1 MLQILLQQGFSQVDN
16 QREMGD
22 VYKEL
27 DDVKAQIERL
37 KTEVRVKTELSE
49 ALKKAHSEQLI
60 KYQEAKQETEKQAQE
75 LIVKLEE
82 ISQAK
87 QVSETLQSCLREKES
102 SLRHLTSLHEKLRVD
117 SENKLHKLE
126 GENKELAF
134 ALDEVTERN
143 KELEQNFCA
152 STKEIEGL
160 KRLLST
166 SERNC
171 FEAEQKSQEAKEL
184 RQRDDIILEL
194 EEENRNAHDQLKWK
208 KEQFRHLEEAH
219 RRLQDQFQLSK
230 EEWEREKSALVEEI
244 SLLQTSLDSQ
254 TRILEGVQKRLEMCN
269 QVLAHEE
276 SRRKFLE
283 IEVSEFKSR
292 YDVFVQ
298 CEQERSK
305 FESLTVQRDEEIA
318 KLRNSMSTKEP
329 FTKEMEFRIVHLEQE
344 NQELRESLK
353 ELQEAQIRNYGSTA
367 LTKLRNKLRGLEQV
381 HSNCSTILKAK
392 ESELSFQIEKL
403 KGDISRHN
411 SELKGKEKQ
420 IQELQMELESYHSM
434 IEVLKE
440 EISVVLTIY
449 KSEFSEAY
457 SKRSDAKT
465 EMQLCNRMDD
475 KISLLTTQLEMKS
488 SDLRNVHLQLEQEH
502 EKVKE
507 LMKRV
512 RSLELTEQQ
521 QVIMEEEIQ
530 QHKMMLE
537 ESSAHQLYMEEK
549 FLQMEGEKRDVSE
562 ALEKTNLE
570 LAKKIREVSQLK
582 YELQN
587 LESSAESLKVC
598 CEENQE
604 KCRQMENS
612 LLAQSENEE
621 VLKHEKESL
630 ITIIKEQNNKVEVL
644 QQQIVLLEATVAAKR
659 VEVEALTQD
668 KEDLIKNVKEKDSC
682 IVNLQ
687 KDITW
692 MEQESMKREAE
703 VAILAGIDTEK
714 SVGQEKER
722 LFKVINEKDQNINI
736 KNLQVLA
743 SSLEEDLTSAFVLS
757 FSEVVENLLT
767 IEALKKAKHMTELV
781 IEEKNKKIVDL
792 EEEVSGLGQ
801 RLIHQ
806 KEALFT
812 QKQQEEELQA
822 LLEANKVENDKLM
835 GEHRRLEGI
844 VKQLEFEKGVLLQY
858 TTKLSKEREE
868 LLVHM
873 EEFCDHIGEFTC
885 DDVKMMN
892 FLETMLQRSKV
903 EVGPAMNLTVDDE
916 LYDFSEENANASFSA
931 SAKKLDTSAGRS
943 PLKELNQ
950 RQL

>member
-1 MLQILLQQGFSQVDN
+1 
-16 QREMGD
+16 MGD

-37 KTEVRVKTELSE
+37 KSEVRVKTELSE
-49 ALKKAHSEQLI
+49 GLKKAHSEQLI

-75 LIVKLEE
+75 LIIKLEE

-87 QVSETLQSCLREKES
+87 QVSETLQSCLCEKES

-117 SENKLHKLE
+117 SENKLYKLE

-134 ALDEVTERN
+134 ALDEVTKRN

-152 STKEIEGL
+152 SIKEIEGL

-171 FEAEQKSQEAKEL
+171 FEAEQKAQEAKEL
-184 RQRDDIILEL
+184 RHRDGIILEL

-269 QVLAHEE
+269 QVLAHQE

-292 YDVFVQ
+292 YENVFVQ

-318 KLRNSMSTKEP
+318 KLRNSLSTKEP

-465 EMQLCNRMDD
+465 EMPLCNRMDD

-512 RSLELTEQQ
+512 RSLELTDQQ

-549 FLQMEGEKRDVSE
+549 FLRMEGEKRDVSE

-570 LAKKIREVSQLK
+570 LAKKI

-621 VLKHEKESL
+621 VLKHEKESH

-644 QQQIVLLEATVAAKR
+644 HQQIVLLEATVAAKR

-692 MEQESMKREAE
+692 MKQESMKREAE
-703 VAILAGIDTEK
+703 AAILAGIDAEK

-722 LFKVINEKDQNINI
+722 LFKVINEKDQNI

-767 IEALKKAKHMTELV
+767 TEALKKAKHMTELV

-792 EEEVSGLGQ
+792 EKEVSGLGQ

-822 LLEANKVENDKLM
+822 LLEANEVENDKLM

-844 VKQLEFEKGVLLQY
+844 VKQLEFEKGVLLQD

-873 EEFCDHIGEFTC
+873 EKFCDHIGEFTC

-892 FLETMLQRSKV
+892 FLETMLQRSKL
-903 EVGPAMNLTVDDE
+903 EVGPAMNFTVDDE

-931 SAKKLDTSAGRS
+931 SATKLDTSAGRS
-943 PLKELNQ
+943 PLKEVNQ

>member
-1 MLQILLQQGFSQVDN
+1 
-16 QREMGD
+16 MGD

-37 KTEVRVKTELSE
+37 KSEVRVKTELSE
-49 ALKKAHSEQLI
+49 GLKKAHSEQLI

-75 LIVKLEE
+75 LIIKLEE

-117 SENKLHKLE
+117 SENKLYKLE

-171 FEAEQKSQEAKEL
+171 FEAEQKAQEAKEL
-184 RQRDDIILEL
+184 RHRDDIILEL

-292 YDVFVQ
+292 YENVFVQ

-318 KLRNSMSTKEP
+318 KLRNSLSTKEP

-465 EMQLCNRMDD
+465 EMPLCNRMDD
-475 KISLLTTQLEMKS
+475 KISLLTRQLEMKS
-488 SDLRNVHLQLEQEH
+488 SDLINVHLQLEQEH

-549 FLQMEGEKRDVSE
+549 FLRMEGEKRDVSE

-621 VLKHEKESL
+621 VLKHEKERL
-630 ITIIKEQNNKVEVL
+630 ITIIKEQNNNVEVL
-644 QQQIVLLEATVAAKR
+644 HQQIVLLEATVAAKR

-692 MEQESMKREAE
+692 MKQESMKREAE
-703 VAILAGIDTEK
+703 AAILAGIDAEK

-722 LFKVINEKDQNINI
+722 LFKVINEKDQNI

-767 IEALKKAKHMTELV
+767 TEALKKAKHMTELV

-792 EEEVSGLGQ
+792 EKEVSGLGQ

-822 LLEANKVENDKLM
+822 LLEANEVENDKLM

-844 VKQLEFEKGVLLQY
+844 VKQLEFEKGVLLQD

-868 LLVHM
+868 LLVHI

-892 FLETMLQRSKV
+892 FLETMLQRSKL
-903 EVGPAMNLTVDDE
+903 EVGPAMNFTVDDE
-916 LYDFSEENANASFSA
+916 LYDFSEENANASFYA
-931 SAKKLDTSAGRS
+931 SATKLDTSAGRS
-943 PLKELNQ
+943 PLKEVNQ